1 MAKYLA
7 KRFGQSLI
15 AVLGIT
21 LVVFLVLNVAGDPV
35 ELMLP
40 PSASRADM
48 ELLREE
54 MGFNDPIMIQYGR
67 FLKGAIAGD
76 FGMSYNYNE
85 PAMKVV
91 VERIPATV
99 TLAVAAFVIAMVLGI
114 PAGIISAI
122 KRNTKTDMII
132 RSMALLGQCIPA
144 FWLGIMLM
152 MIFSVKLKWLP
163 TSGYDSFKSL
173 LMPAFTLG
181 VFTAATI
188 ARLLR
193 SNMLEIMTKEYI
205 DVAKAKGLSGFMVVM
220 KHAFKNA
227 FSSILTVLG
236 LQIAS
241 LIGGAVIVE
250 TVFGWPGIGRLV
262 VQSITNSDFMV
273 VEAIVF
279 IMAISFTVVN
289 LIVDILYCIINPR
302 IKMQ

>member
-7 KRFGQSLI
+7 KRLGQSLI

-35 ELMLP
+35 QLMLP
-40 PSASRADM
+40 PSASQADIEAM
-48 ELLREE
+48 REE
-54 MGFNDPIMIQYGR
+54 MGFNDPIIVQFGH
-67 FLKGAIAGD
+67 FLKGAVVGD

-85 PAMKVV
+85 PAMAVV
-91 VERIPATV
+91 LERLPATLK
-99 TLAVAAFVIAMVLGI
+99 LAGAALLISLIFGI

-122 KRNTKTDMII
+122 KRNSKTDAVI
-132 RSMALLGQCIPA
+132 RSISLLGQCIPA
-144 FWLGIMLM
+144 FWLGIMLII
-152 MIFSVKLKWLP
+152 IFSVKLRWLP
-163 TSGYDSFKSL
+163 TSGNDSWKSII
-173 LMPAFTLG
+173 MPAFTLG

-188 ARLLR
+188 TRLLR

-205 DVAKAKGLSGFMVVM
+205 DVAKAKGLSGYMVVM

-241 LIGGAVIVE
+241 LIGGAVITE
-250 TVFGWPGIGRLV
+250 TVFGWPGIGRLA

-279 IMAISFTVVN
+279 IMAISFTIIN
-289 LIVDILYCIINPR
+289 LVVDILYCIINPR

>member
-7 KRFGQSLI
+7 KRFCQSLI

-279 IMAISFTVVN
+279 IMAISFTLVN
-289 LIVDILYCIINPR
+289 FIVDILYCIINPR

>member
-7 KRFGQSLI
+7 KRLGQSLI

-35 ELMLP
+35 QLMLP
-40 PSASRADM
+40 PSASQADIEAM
-48 ELLREE
+48 REE
-54 MGFNDPIMIQYGR
+54 MGFNDPIIVQFGR
-67 FLKGAIAGD
+67 FLKGAVVGD

-85 PAMKVV
+85 PAMAVV
-91 VERIPATV
+91 LERLPATLK
-99 TLAVAAFVIAMVLGI
+99 LAGAALLISLIFGI

-122 KRNTKTDMII
+122 KRNSKTDAVI
-132 RSMALLGQCIPA
+132 RSISLLGQCIPA
-144 FWLGIMLM
+144 FWLGIMLI
-152 MIFSVKLKWLP
+152 MIFSVKLRWLP
-163 TSGYDSFKSL
+163 TSGNDSWKSII
-173 LMPAFTLG
+173 MPAFTLG

-188 ARLLR
+188 TRLLR

-205 DVAKAKGLSGFMVVM
+205 DVAKAKGLGGYMIVM

-227 FSSILTVLG
+227 LSSILTVLG

-241 LIGGAVIVE
+241 LIGGAVITE
-250 TVFGWPGIGRLV
+250 TVFGWPGIGRLA

-279 IMAISFTVVN
+279 IMAISFTLIN
-289 LIVDILYCIINPR
+289 LVVDILYCIINPR